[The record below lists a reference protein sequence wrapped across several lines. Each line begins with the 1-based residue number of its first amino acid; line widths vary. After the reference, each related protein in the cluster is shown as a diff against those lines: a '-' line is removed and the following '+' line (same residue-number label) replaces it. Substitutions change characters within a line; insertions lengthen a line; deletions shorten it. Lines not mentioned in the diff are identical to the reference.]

1 MAKMAQQVL
10 LSPPEKQNVMLL
22 AVARQESQAEVVRT
36 LIAASQQ
43 ILLKSNGVMIAELLE
58 AFEAMNV
65 EPFEALTEMLAVK
78 LRADGVRRPLTL
90 ADLRLADGGWR
101 KRFPRGTGSVPE

>member
-10 LSPPEKQNVMLL
+10 LSPPEKTNVMLL

-43 ILLKSNGVMIAELLE
+43 ILLKSNGVAIAELLE
-58 AFEAMNV
+58 AFEVMKV

-78 LRADGVRRPLTL
+78 LRADGIRRPLTL
-90 ADLRLADGGWR
+90 ADLRLTDGSWR
-101 KRFPRGTGSVPE
+101 KRFPRGTGTSAE